1 MILLRSLLFAAYV
14 YIWSAILAILAI
26 PLLLAPRGAM
36 MAVFGFWSRSITWGL
51 GVICGV
57 RLEIR
62 GRQYVPA
69 GAALIAPKHQCMYD
83 TIVPFN
89 LLPDGCL
96 VMKKELTRIPFYGW
110 YAMKTGMVVVDREG
124 AAKTLRK
131 LMADA
136 RQRIAEKRQLLIFP
150 EGHRMAP
157 GEAPDYKPG
166 VAGLYRELDVPC
178 VPVATN
184 SGVHWPAHGFLRRPG
199 TIVVEYLPPIAP
211 GLKRGEF
218 MRELQTRIETATNA
232 LLAEG
237 I

>member
-1 MILLRSLLFAAYV
+1 LIRLRSFLFAAYV
-14 YIWSAILAILAI
+14 YVWSAILAITVL

-36 MAVFGFWSRSITWGL
+36 MAVFRLWSRSITWGL
-51 GVICGV
+51 RVICGV
-57 RLEIR
+57 RLDVR
-62 GRQYVPA
+62 GRENVPT

-83 TIVPFN
+83 TIVPFH

-110 YAMKTGMVVVDREG
+110 YAMKTGMVIVDRAG

-131 LMADA
+131 MMAEA
-136 RQRIAEKRQLLIFP
+136 RQRMAAGRQLLIFP

-166 VAGLYRELDVPC
+166 VAGLYRELNVPC

-184 SGVHWPAHGFLRRPG
+184 SGVHWPAHGFTRWPG
-199 TIVVEYLPPIAP
+199 TIVVEYLPAIPP
-211 GLKRGEF
+211 GLKRAEF
-218 MRELQTRIETATNA
+218 MRELQSRIETATNA

-237 I
+237 L